1 MMTQTE
7 VNRLFEQVNK
17 AFETDRHRL
26 DELEKRLKALE
37 PIISNL
43 TAQEASKKPAKSTEK

>member
-17 AFETDRHRL
+17 AFEADRARI
-26 DELEKRLKALE
+26 DTLEKKMKELSALVSSEKA
-37 PIISNL
+37 P
-43 TAQEASKKPAKSTEK
+43 KPAKGTEK